1 MNGKGKFT
9 WPSGS
14 EYEGDYVNGIREGS
28 GKFTWSNGKVFKGD
42 FNLIDERARMI
53 REVFTIIKNN
63 YEGSCSNFVKQCGKD
78 ATKLVK
84 KIML

>member
-42 FNLIDERARMI
+42 FKKGKPKGKGFLEYRGNIYIA
-53 REVFTIIKNN
+53 VYKN
-63 YEGSCSNFVKQCGKD
+63 GSF
-78 ATKLVK
+78 K
-84 KIML
+84 KFKGGI